1 MREQVQTHEHGNML
15 YLSEIIGKKVYDPQG
30 NRLGKVRDLV
40 AELSSTMQM
49 AGEDAEAPVVL
60 VDTIDEAWER
70 DVPYIKGVLA
80 RTGRKQEP
88 FFLPVAQI
96 ESLAADGVWL
106 NSARVD
112 LQPHERRAG
121 EILLRRDLWDKQVID
136 LDSRKVVRVNDI
148 VLIEGKSRPSNPNRQ
163 DKASQGA
170 QAPPGARWW
179 VRGVDVGVGGLARR
193 LRVTN
198 LLQRLSGKTV
208 NSRMVPWRH
217 LDVFGSNVPGGV
229 AIHHKKLARLHP
241 VEIAR
246 ITDSVS
252 YLQGAEIIASL
263 NDTLA
268 ADTLEEITAVRQTDI
283 VEQIPDERAADIL
296 EEMAP
301 DEASDLLAELPE
313 EKAGALLDHMD
324 EEEAKPIR
332 HLMRYSED
340 SAGGI
345 MTTDYVRVLPHMT
358 VGEVIEAN
366 RAIFMSTDLIYY
378 MYVVD
383 SLENNNLVGIITV
396 RDLLVQ
402 ELECPVSSFMLK
414 EILTA
419 RPGENK
425 KEVARKMAEYNLL
438 ALPVV
443 DKQGNLHGVVTV
455 DDALDSLL
463 PEGWQKR
470 LPKIFS

>member
-1 MREQVQTHEHGNML
+1 M
-15 YLSEIIGKKVYDPQG
+15 YLSEIIGKKIYDPQG

-40 AELSSTMQM
+40 AELSATVQVT
-49 AGEDAEAPVVL
+49 GEEAVEAPVVL
-60 VDTIDEAWER
+60 VDTIDEAQER

-80 RTGRKQEP
+80 RTGRKQVP
-88 FFLPVAQI
+88 FFLPTSQV
-96 ESLAADGVWL
+96 ESIDAHGVRL
-106 NSARVD
+106 SSARVD
-112 LQPHERRAG
+112 LQTYERRAS
-121 EILLRRDLWDKQVID
+121 EILLKRDLWDKQVID

-148 VLIEGKSRPSNPNRQ
+148 VMVEGKAVQPVAGQ
-163 DKASQGA
+163 GKLSQALRLPQGT
-170 QAPPGARWW
+170 RWW
-179 VRGVDVGVGGLARR
+179 VRGVDVGFGGLVRR
-193 LRVTN
+193 LRVANLVQSLTN
-198 LLQRLSGKTV
+198 KAIS
-208 NSRMVPWRH
+208 SHIVPWRH

-229 AIHHKKLARLHP
+229 AIHHKKLAKLHP

-263 NDTLA
+263 NNTLA
-268 ADTLEEITAVRQTDI
+268 ADTLEEITSVRQTDI
-283 VEQIPDERAADIL
+283 VEQIPDARAADII

-301 DEASDLLAELPE
+301 DEASDLLAELSE
-313 EKAGALLDHMD
+313 EKAGALLEQMDD
-324 EEEAKPIR
+324 EEAQPIR
-332 HLMRYSED
+332 HLMRYSES

-345 MTTDYVRVLPHMT
+345 MTTDYVRVLPDMT
-358 VGEVIEAN
+358 VGQVIEAN
-366 RAIFMSTDLIYY
+366 RSVFMSADLIYY

-383 SLENNNLVGIITV
+383 DLQHNELVGIITV

-402 ELECPVSSFMLK
+402 ERECPVSSFMLK

-425 KEVARKMAEYNLL
+425 REVARKMAEYNLL

-443 DKQGNLHGVVTV
+443 DKLGILSGVVTV

-470 LPKIFS
+470 LPRIFS